1 MILIK
6 NGRIKTMD
14 GPELEQGQILI
25 ENGKIKAVGVTL
37 DAPAEAEVI
46 DASGCLVTP
55 GLIDGHC
62 HIGLIEEIIGGVGSD
77 VNEMTNPITPEMR
90 GIDGI
95 NPMDEAFDEAV
106 KSGVT
111 CAVTGPGSANVV
123 GGTFC
128 AIKLKGKRVDDMI
141 LKDPVAM
148 KIAFGEN
155 PKRVYGGNKQSPF
168 TRMATSALLRGL
180 LFKAKQYEEEWAAY
194 ESDPEGKTAPKF
206 DFQLNAMRPVMQK
219 KIPLKA
225 HAHRADDIFTAL
237 RIAKEFGLEMT
248 LDHCT
253 DGSLIADELAREGR
267 GILVGPTLHN
277 KSKVELKNK
286 SFETP
291 RDLTAAGLK
300 TAIITDA
307 PVIPLQYLSLCA
319 GLAVKAGLSE
329 EDGWKAITI
338 NPAEITG
345 ISDRVGS
352 LTPGKDAD
360 IAIFRGNPLTDVDYT
375 TVATIIDGK
384 IAYCESDQ

>member
-141 LKDPVAM
+141 LKDPVETSSPPSPGWRPPPCCAVCFLRQSSM
-148 KIAFGEN
+148 RRSGRPMNLILRE
-155 PKRVYGGNKQSPF
+155 KQHQNS
-168 TRMATSALLRGL
+168 
-180 LFKAKQYEEEWAAY
+180 
-194 ESDPEGKTAPKF
+194 
-206 DFQLNAMRPVMQK
+206 
-219 KIPLKA
+219 
-225 HAHRADDIFTAL
+225 
-237 RIAKEFGLEMT
+237 
-248 LDHCT
+248 
-253 DGSLIADELAREGR
+253 
-267 GILVGPTLHN
+267 
-277 KSKVELKNK
+277 
-286 SFETP
+286 
-291 RDLTAAGLK
+291 
-300 TAIITDA
+300 
-307 PVIPLQYLSLCA
+307 
-319 GLAVKAGLSE
+319 
-329 EDGWKAITI
+329 
-338 NPAEITG
+338 
-345 ISDRVGS
+345 ISS
-352 LTPGKDAD
+352 
-360 IAIFRGNPLTDVDYT
+360 
-375 TVATIIDGK
+375 
-384 IAYCESDQ
+384 